1 MCSLTFSKC
10 PFKCLVFFVLTI
22 SVCSCSGLSE
32 SVLHEA
38 NMLPA
43 DSPHD
48 KILPSLTS
56 APSVDNTIEN
66 TDSEEQLSTDQMPA
80 TSDPEPTSVA
90 EMSEISAD
98 KAQTPETPAS
108 DIVDRKQISQDSLQ
122 ALLDPIETLFYQS
135 EISADV
141 PEAAKPAEAS
151 VVLAETSEASVV
163 LAETSEASVVLAETS
178 EASVV
183 LAETSEASVVL
194 AEASAIS
201 ASEASV
207 VLAEASAISASEA
220 SVVLAETSEASVVL
234 AETSDPIEQFLLQIE
249 EEASGQPVLAVA
261 EAPMETDECECDEQ
275 HEHDETSR
283 PVIVK
288 DSEENTLT
296 DDFDQ
301 EFYARYSKKFGI
313 EFNGSEN
320 KELLM
325 AVAKWF
331 GVPHKMG
338 GCSKYGVDCSCFV
351 KNIYKNVYG
360 VALNRTSSNIFYK
373 DSMPVKKRD
382 LQEGDI
388 ICFKIRGRRISHIG
402 IYIKDDKFVH
412 ASSSKG
418 VRVSDLKQ
426 KYFRRRFFSGGRILD
441 MGETASTSKTGT
453 K

>member
-1 MCSLTFSKC
+1 
-10 PFKCLVFFVLTI
+10 
-22 SVCSCSGLSE
+22 
-32 SVLHEA
+32 
-38 NMLPA
+38 
-43 DSPHD
+43 
-48 KILPSLTS
+48 
-56 APSVDNTIEN
+56 
-66 TDSEEQLSTDQMPA
+66 
-80 TSDPEPTSVA
+80 
-90 EMSEISAD
+90 
-98 KAQTPETPAS
+98 
-108 DIVDRKQISQDSLQ
+108 
-122 ALLDPIETLFYQS
+122 
-135 EISADV
+135 
-141 PEAAKPAEAS
+141 
-151 VVLAETSEASVV
+151 
-163 LAETSEASVVLAETS
+163 
-178 EASVV
+178 
-183 LAETSEASVVL
+183 
-194 AEASAIS
+194 
-201 ASEASV
+201 
-207 VLAEASAISASEA
+207 
-220 SVVLAETSEASVVL
+220 
-234 AETSDPIEQFLLQIE
+234 
-249 EEASGQPVLAVA
+249 
-261 EAPMETDECECDEQ
+261 METDECECDEQ
-275 HEHDETSR
+275 HEHNETSR